1 MAIYALKWSADAGRG
16 NVIVPDCAGDMV
28 RNRYEL
34 DLAGSGLK
42 GITLAVG
49 DIIDLGPLPANYT
62 VMDIMIDCD
71 DLDSNVSPALAFD
84 VGIMSGTPGDT
95 VTARTCGAEFFAAST
110 VAQAG
115 GIARTTLKTAFRV
128 APTGADRSIGLKIT
142 TAAATQPATGKLAV
156 NVDIG

>member
-16 NVIVPDCAGDMV
+16 NVIVPDCAGDIV

-34 DLAGSGLK
+34 DLAGPVLK
-42 GITLAVG
+42 GVTLQVG

-62 VMDIMIDCD
+62 VMDIFIDCD
-71 DLDSNVSPALAFD
+71 DLDSNGTPTLAFD

-95 VTARTCGAEFFAAST
+95 VTARTCGKEFFDAST

-115 GIARTTLKTAFRV
+115 GVARTTLKTAFRV
-128 APTGADRSIGLKIT
+128 APVGYDRSIGLKIT
-142 TAAATQPATGKLAV
+142 AAAATQPTTGKLAV
-156 NVDIG
+156 NVNIG